1 MTTSGQ
7 RRRRTLGAALGAW
20 LLLAPA
26 AGAQSL
32 ADRLA
37 PLALEPE
44 DLVTPAPERWCATP
58 PIPMAWA
65 ATPFAADPSR
75 ANVAGDMEALPD
87 GWPLRADQ
95 SPRFL
100 HPTHEG
106 SFGFTDLLVLG
117 DHATVTFERVD
128 ADADDGHTPET
139 WARTGTDA
147 VAGHVVSV
155 FSPTWDAGV
164 LRETLRRYSWGVD
177 VPSLYWG
184 RLVVPGSTAGDHV
197 NVHLALAPSNVPS
210 SPVVRIDDHVQFAS
224 HVVNIRDADF
234 GDSRILGG
242 DTALNLPEFTRR
254 FYQHF
259 ADEYEVI
266 AVVSQ
271 ATLLA
276 GYSGFH
282 QLVRNDI
289 GGIGLGLYDHSSTYG
304 SAGVLQAVEGYPP
317 ARWSTWETVLHEQGH
332 QYGEYTSAW
341 SRLGPAASTVFPGA
355 SSVIDRLGHAP
366 DVHTPL
372 LTPDAVAY
380 GAVLQGTVRV
390 ALEPGENGQSDTYRI
405 ERTVPLVRYHPL
417 TLYRMGLLAAAD
429 LPAMRVFVDQGQF
442 EDHTS
447 SAPEPGTEVSGGT
460 VEVTVNDLLAADGV
474 RSGPAVGTIRRA
486 VVYVSRDGLAPQSE
500 MDVVNYLARR
510 LGESSG
516 VTSWDRFP
524 SFSEAT
530 GGGATMTTDIR
541 RRPPGT
547 AAATAAEPADCAK
560 VGVDAL
566 VGIELDEEFG
576 GCLAAGTSVEV
587 SGVLSL
593 TDENYYAVCLRF
605 RRYGAPDGERIYEC
619 DELNVDRFSID
630 VDFPADE
637 PGGYTMEAFAFWPDA
652 GPQYPLSTYTGAV
665 EVLPSASS
673 ALAPAAR

>member
-1 MTTSGQ
+1 MA
-7 RRRRTLGAALGAW
+7 AALAAW
-20 LLLAPA
+20 LLPAPA

-32 ADRLA
+32 AERLA

-44 DLVTPAPERWCATP
+44 DIVTRAPELWCATP
-58 PIPMAWA
+58 PTPMAWA
-65 ATPFAADPSR
+65 GTPFAADPAR
-75 ANVAGDMEALPD
+75 ANVSGDMEALPD

-100 HPTHEG
+100 HPTHGG

-128 ADADDGHTPET
+128 ADADDDHTAET
-139 WARTGTDA
+139 WRRTRTDA

-155 FSPTWDAGV
+155 FNPTWEASL

-177 VPSLYWG
+177 APSLYWG
-184 RLVVPGSTAGDHV
+184 RLLVPGSTDGDQV
-197 NVHLALAPSNVPS
+197 NVYLAIAPSNVPS
-210 SPVVRIDDHVQFAS
+210 SPVVRINDDVQYAS

-242 DTALNLPEFTRR
+242 DTALNLPGITKV
-254 FYQHF
+254 FYRHF

-276 GYSGFH
+276 GYAGFR
-282 QLVRNDI
+282 QLARNDI

-304 SAGVLQAVEGYPP
+304 SAGVLQAVEGYTP

-332 QYGEYTSAW
+332 QYGEYTSVW
-341 SRLGPAASTVFPGA
+341 SQVGPAAAAVMPGA
-355 SSVIDRLGHAP
+355 SAIIDRLGHAP

-372 LTPDAVAY
+372 LTPGAVAY
-380 GAVLQGTVRV
+380 GAVLQGKVRV
-390 ALEPGENGQSDTYRI
+390 ALEAGEGGQSDSYRI
-405 ERTVPLVRYHPL
+405 ERTVPLVTYHPL

-429 LPAMRVFVDQGQF
+429 LPPLHVFIDQGQF
-442 EDHTS
+442 EDDTS
-447 SAPEPGTEVSGGT
+447 SAPEPGTEVTGGT

-474 RSGPAVGTIRRA
+474 RSGPAVGTVRRA
-486 VVYVSRDGLAPQSE
+486 VVYVSRDGLASQSE

-516 VTSWDRFP
+516 VTSWDRSP
-524 SFSEAT
+524 SFREAT
-530 GGGATMTTDIR
+530 RGGATMTTDIR
-541 RRPPGT
+541 RRPPAT
-547 AAATAAEPADCAK
+547 AAAAAAESARCAK

-576 GCLAAGTSVEV
+576 GCVTAGTSVEV
-587 SGVLSL
+587 SGVLNL
-593 TDENYYAVCLRF
+593 TDRDYYAVCLRF
-605 RRYGAPDGERIYEC
+605 RRYGDPSGERVYEC
-619 DELNVDRFSID
+619 DELNVDRFSLS
-630 VDFPADE
+630 VAFPADR

-652 GPQYPLSTYTGAV
+652 EPQYPLSTYTGAV
-665 EVLPSASS
+665 EILSS
-673 ALAPAAR
+673 ESSSLAPAAR

>member
-1 MTTSGQ
+1 MSTPGH
-7 RRRRTLGAALGAW
+7 RRRRALGAALGAS

-37 PLALEPE
+37 PLALELE
-44 DLVTPAPERWCATP
+44 DIVTPAPERWCATP
-58 PIPMAWA
+58 PLPMPWA
-65 ATPFAADPSR
+65 ATPFAADPAR
-75 ANVAGDMEALPD
+75 ANAAGDMEALPD

-100 HPTHEG
+100 HPTQEG

-128 ADADDGHTPET
+128 PEAEDDHTAET
-139 WARTGTDA
+139 WTRTRTDT

-184 RLVVPGSTAGDHV
+184 RLAVPGSTDGEHV
-197 NVHLALAPSNVPS
+197 NVYLALAPSNVPS
-210 SPVVRIDDHVQFAS
+210 SPVVGIDGNVQYAS

-242 DTALNLPEFTRR
+242 DTALNLPEITKL
-254 FYQHF
+254 FYRHF

-289 GGIGLGLYDHSSTYG
+289 GGIGLGVFDESATYG

-317 ARWSTWETVLHEQGH
+317 GSWASWATVLHEQGH

-341 SRLGPAASTVFPGA
+341 SRVGPAALTVPGA
-355 SSVIDRLGHAP
+355 SPAINRLGHAP

-372 LTPDAVAY
+372 LTPGAVTY
-380 GAVLQGTVRV
+380 GAVLEGSVRV
-390 ALEPGENGQSDTYRI
+390 GLEPGETGQSDTYHI
-405 ERTVPLVRYHPL
+405 EHTVPLVEYHPL

-429 LPAMRVFVDQGQF
+429 LPSMRVFVDQGQF
-442 EDHTS
+442 EDDTS

-460 VEVTVNDLLAADGV
+460 IEVTVNDLLAADGV
-474 RSGPAVGTIRRA
+474 RTGPAVGTIRRA
-486 VVYVSRDGLAPQSE
+486 VVYVSRDGLASQSE

-524 SFSEAT
+524 SFREAT
-530 GGGATMTTDIR
+530 RGGATMTTDIR

-547 AAATAAEPADCAK
+547 AAATAAESARCAK

-576 GCLAAGTSVEV
+576 GCLTAGTAVQV
-587 SGVLSL
+587 SGVLNL

-605 RRYGAPDGERIYEC
+605 RRYGAPTGDRIYEC
-619 DELNVDRFSID
+619 DELNVDRFSLD
-630 VDFPADE
+630 VTFPADE

-665 EVLPSASS
+665 EILPGGSS
-673 ALAPAAR
+673 ALAPARR

>member
-1 MTTSGQ
+1 MTTPGERQ
-7 RRRRTLGAALGAW
+7 RRALGAALGAC

-32 ADRLA
+32 ADRLG

-44 DLVTPAPERWCATP
+44 DVVTSAPERWCATP
-58 PIPMAWA
+58 PIPMPWA
-65 ATPFAADPSR
+65 ATPFAGDPAR

-100 HPTHEG
+100 HPTHQG
-106 SFGFTDLLVLG
+106 SFGFTNLLVLG
-117 DHATVTFERVD
+117 DHSTVTFERVD
-128 ADADDGHTPET
+128 AEADDDHTAET
-139 WARTGTDA
+139 WTRTRTDA

-155 FSPTWDAGV
+155 FSPTWDASV

-184 RLVVPGSTAGDHV
+184 RLVVPGSSDHV
-197 NVHLALAPSNVPS
+197 NVYLTLAPSNVPS
-210 SPVVRIDDHVQFAS
+210 SPVVRIDDNVQYAS

-234 GDSRILGG
+234 GDSRIPGG
-242 DTALNLPEFTRR
+242 DTALNLPEITKL

-289 GGIGLGLYDHSSTYG
+289 GGIGLSLYDESSTYG

-317 ARWSTWETVLHEQGH
+317 ARWATWETVLHEQGH
-332 QYGEYTSAW
+332 QYGEYTRAW
-341 SRLGPAASTVFPGA
+341 SQVGPAASAVIPGA

-380 GAVLQGTVRV
+380 GAVLQGKVRV
-390 ALEPGENGQSDTYRI
+390 ALEPGEAGQSDTYRI
-405 ERTVPLVRYHPL
+405 ERTVPLVKYHPL

-429 LPAMRVFVDQGQF
+429 LPALHVFVDQGQF
-442 EDHTS
+442 ENHTS
-447 SAPEPGTEVSGGT
+447 SAPESGTEVSGGT
-460 VEVTVNDLLAADGV
+460 VQVTVNDLLAADGV

-524 SFSEAT
+524 SFREAT
-530 GGGATMTTDIR
+530 GGGAAMTTDIR

-547 AAATAAEPADCAK
+547 AAAAAAESVRCAK

-566 VGIELDEEFG
+566 VGIELDEAFG
-576 GCLAAGTSVEV
+576 GCVAAGTSVEV
-587 SGVLSL
+587 SGVLNL
-593 TDENYYAVCLRF
+593 TDEDYYAVCLRF
-605 RRYGAPDGERIYEC
+605 RRYGAPSGERVYAC

-637 PGGYTMEAFAFWPDA
+637 PGGYTMEAFAFWPDST
-652 GPQYPLSTYTGAV
+652 PQYPLSTYTGAI
-665 EVLPSASS
+665 EILPSGSS